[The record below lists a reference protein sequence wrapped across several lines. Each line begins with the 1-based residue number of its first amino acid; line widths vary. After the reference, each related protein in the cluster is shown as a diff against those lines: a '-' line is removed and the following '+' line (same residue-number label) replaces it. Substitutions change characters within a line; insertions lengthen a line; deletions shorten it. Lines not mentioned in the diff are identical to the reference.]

1 MDDGH
6 DQSQQRSQMLAS
18 PVNKEDHMTHWYGNF
33 FFFQLSTTWDFW
45 CLIPKSQ
52 RLVHSRS
59 HSSSLEIFGVLY
71 PDFTDRDF
79 SFNLPKSQR
88 LVHSR
93 SHSSLLEIFGVLYPD
108 FNNRDFKL
116 YTYPNLRDWYTLAH
130 ICLRLKILVS
140 YTQISTI
147 VTSSY
152 TLSIFH
158 LGSSVASSC
167 LLVVSFII
175 IEANHFTAGLPSVP
189 LSHLCLWSLVSYTQI
204 SAIATHLNHCAASHS
219 PL

>member
-1 MDDGH
+1 MKHQRLLGRGMMDDGH
-6 DQSQQRSQMLAS
+6 DQSQQQSQMLAS
-18 PVNKEDHMTHWYGNF
+18 LVNKEDHMTHWYRNF
-33 FFFQLSTTWDFW
+33 FFFN
-45 CLIPKSQ
+45 SQ
-52 RLVHSRS
+52 PP
-59 HSSSLEIFGVLY
+59 EIFGVLY
-71 PDFTDRDF
+71 PNLRDWYT
-79 SFNLPKSQR
+79 LTHIR
-88 LVHSR
+88 LHLKFLVSYTQI
-93 SHSSLLEIFGVLYPD
+93 SPIATSSS
-108 FNNRDFKL
+108 KL

-130 ICLRLKILVS
+130 ICLRLKFLVS

-147 VTSSY
+147 ATSSY

-189 LSHLCLWSLVSYTQI
+189 LSRLRLWSLVSYTQI
-204 SAIATHLNHCAASHS
+204 SVIMTRLNHCAASHS